1 MEEVSRKKLV
11 VRVIVEVAGFPKEHI
26 ESVIKRL
33 VEKIK
38 TEEEVLRS
46 DIFEIKKIN
55 EFWSTFTE
63 IELVFTDLDH
73 LSKFCFEYMP
83 SSIEVMEPDRFSLDS
98 KDFEDVYNDL
108 LGKLH
113 HYDMNVKSIK
123 AANIIF
129 QKKLNELG
137 VNPELLVK
145 KTVQQTDK
153 KEILNE
159 EKKEI
164 KIEEDR
170 LEESKSHSDEEIFF
184 KKLGNKV

>member
-1 MEEVSRKKLV
+1 MEEISRKKLV
-11 VRVIVEVAGFPKEHI
+11 ARVIVEVAGFPKEHI

-83 SSIEVMEPDRFSLDS
+83 SSIEVIEPDRFNLDA
-98 KDFEDVYNDL
+98 KDFEDVYNDV

-129 QKKLNELG
+129 QKKLIELG
-137 VNPELLVK
+137 INPESLVK
-145 KTVQQTDK
+145 TKNSEQESK
-153 KEILNE
+153 KE
-159 EKKEI
+159 EKQEI
-164 KIEEDR
+164 KMEEELKQD
-170 LEESKSHSDEEIFF
+170 SDEEIFF
-184 KKLGNKV
+184 KRLGNKV

>member
-1 MEEVSRKKLV
+1 MEEISRKKLV
-11 VRVIVEVAGFPKEHI
+11 ARVIVEVAGFPKEHI
-26 ESVIKRL
+26 ESVIKKL
-33 VEKIK
+33 VDKIK
-38 TEEEVLRS
+38 SEEEVLRS

-55 EFWSTFTE
+55 DFWSTFTE

-83 SSIEVMEPDRFSLDS
+83 SSIEVIEPDRFSLDA
-98 KDFEDVYNDL
+98 KDFEDVYNDI

-123 AANIIF
+123 AANLIF

-137 VNPELLVK
+137 INPESLVK
-145 KTVQQTDK
+145 KTTQQAEK
-153 KEILNE
+153 KEVLAE

-164 KIEEDR
+164 KIEEDK
-170 LEESKSHSDEEIFF
+170 LEESKKYSDEET
-184 KKLGNKV
+184 L